1 MTTIKSLLLVD
12 TDITRSGWL
21 GASLEARG
29 FLLLGV
35 ADSLDTALNGITR
48 CHPDIVLVAPKVGKL
63 SGASVTRTIM
73 ERHPVPIVLLQD
85 PQGSLIPEDTL
96 WSGATSTT
104 WLPVPP
110 GSSDHAQQVET
121 LAQKLSLMSEV
132 PVIQRR
138 AYSGTAKASSSQQL
152 TEQKIA
158 RLSLTPIAANR
169 QTAPQHIPKPNSSM
183 TTNLRAIRMTVPPT
197 LIGIASST
205 GGPVIVQKILENL
218 PADFPIPIVVVQ
230 HLTEGFASTM
240 ISWLDSCIKLKVVE
254 ANHGDI
260 CRPGYV
266 YMVSRQMHA
275 VIQQGLQIKMI
286 AKSVYPGHCPS
297 GTVFLNSMAALLGAQ
312 AMGIV
317 LTGMGNDGSEGLLAI
332 RNRGGV
338 TFAQDESTCTIA
350 SMPHEAVAI
359 GAASFVLTPEGIG
372 AQLVRLCKR
381 FQ

>member
-1 MTTIKSLLLVD
+1 MTTLKSLILVD

-21 GASLEARG
+21 GACLEARG

-48 CHPDIVLVAPKVGKL
+48 CHPNVVLVAPKVGKL

-73 ERHPVPIVLLQD
+73 ESHPVPIVLLQD
-85 PQGSLIPEDTL
+85 PRDSLVPVDNL

-104 WLPVPP
+104 WLPEPP
-110 GSSDHAQQVET
+110 GSPEHIRQVEA

-132 PVIQRR
+132 PVIKRR
-138 AYSGTAKASSSQQL
+138 SYSGTAKASSTQQV

-158 RLSLTPIAANR
+158 RLSITPIADDRHA
-169 QTAPQHIPKPNSSM
+169 APQHLPKPGSSIAP
-183 TTNLRAIRMTVPPT
+183 TLRAIKLNSPPT

-205 GGPVIVQKILENL
+205 GGPVVVQKILENL
-218 PADFPIPIVVVQ
+218 PANYPIPIVVVQ
-230 HLTEGFASTM
+230 HLTEGFCSTM
-240 ISWLDSCIKLKVVE
+240 INWLDSCLKLKVVE
-254 ANHGDI
+254 AHHGDI

-266 YMVSRQMHA
+266 YIVSRQMHA

-350 SMPHEAVAI
+350 SMPHEAVSI

-372 AQLVRLCKR
+372 TQLARLCQK
-381 FQ
+381 